1 MPISF
6 TVVFDDLSYGIMY
19 LFLFFVYFYILHQYS
34 PFQFVALSANIF
46 SNSLFPVLYL

>member
-6 TVVFDDLSYGIMY
+6 TVVFHDLSYGIMY
-19 LFLFFVYFYILHQYS
+19 LFLFFVDFYILHLYS
-34 PFQFVALSANIF
+34 SFQFGALSANIF